1 MAIVDSR
8 ETKKQIAKLKYH
20 RQGWET
26 SFNSDDLNNLADD
39 LASGRKKLGQ
49 KKDHKGDWSFKKK
62 KLRKNEDG
70 EIVRVQQAIFMDIP
84 SVESAIKVARARF
97 NKAIQAGD
105 KNTAKVYRIRIK
117 ELEDLK

>member
-49 KKDHKGDWSFKKK
+49 KKDHTGDWIEGSF
-62 KLRKNEDG
+62 LE
-70 EIVRVQQAIFMDIP
+70 IP
-84 SVESAIKVARARF
+84 SVESALEIARARF
-97 NKAIQAGD
+97 NKAIIEGD

-117 ELEDLK
+117 EFEDLK

>member
-49 KKDHKGDWSFKKK
+49 KKDHNGEWIQDSF
-62 KLRKNEDG
+62 L
-70 EIVRVQQAIFMDIP
+70 DIP
-84 SVESAIKVARARF
+84 LVESALEVARARF
-97 NKAIQAGD
+97 NKAVQAGD

-117 ELEDLK
+117 EFEDLK